1 MSGMATAT
9 AIYLTPLLVLVS
21 FYAWRKRRHHERS
34 LNFLGESLAAGL
46 DEPDSLHPVIDHFRC
61 IGCGSC
67 VSACPE
73 HDVLGL
79 IDRKAKLVNPADCIG
94 HGACKAACP
103 EDAIRLVFGTATRGV
118 ELPEVSPNFESSVP
132 GVFIAGELGGMGL
145 IRNAIEQG
153 RQAMDSIQR
162 YVKDR
167 RKTDGIL
174 DTLIV
179 GAGPAGLSATLR
191 ATEAKLRSV
200 TIDQDVAGGTV
211 AHFPRGKLVMTAPAR
226 LPLVGQVKFSEVSKE
241 KLLDFWHA
249 VIAEHNVEI
258 RGQEALQDIGRRKDG
273 ILEVETSRGRYLTYS
288 VLLAIGRR
296 GTPRKLGVPGED
308 GSKVTYR
315 MTDPA
320 QYAGQKV
327 LIVGGGD
334 SALEAACE
342 IADQGNAEVTLSYR
356 GDAFKRAKPRNRQ
369 RVERL
374 ETEGSLTVLLGTE
387 VKEISDRAV
396 AIRRGEE
403 RLIVP
408 NTVVIVCAGGIL
420 PTPFLKKIG
429 IQVVT
434 KYGTE

>member
-1 MSGMATAT
+1 M
-9 AIYLTPLLVLVS
+9 
-21 FYAWRKRRHHERS
+21 RS
-34 LNFLGESLAAGL
+34 LAFLGESEAAGL
-46 DEPDSLHPVIDHFRC
+46 SAPDSLHPVIDHFRC

-79 IDRKAKLVNPADCIG
+79 IDGKARLVNPADCIG

-103 EDAIRLVFGTATRGV
+103 EDAIRLVFGTATRGM
-118 ELPEVSPNFESSVP
+118 ELPEVSPDFESSVP
-132 GVFIAGELGGMGL
+132 GIFVAGELGGMGL

-153 RQAMDSIQR
+153 RQAMDSIHQR
-162 YVKDR
+162 TKDQR
-167 RKTDGIL
+167 SGDKVL
-174 DTLIV
+174 DSIIV

-191 ATEAKLRSV
+191 AVERKLSTI

-226 LPLVGQVKFSEVSKE
+226 LPLVGQVKFSEISKE
-241 KLLDFWHA
+241 ELLDFWHQ
-249 VIAEHNVEI
+249 VIKEHKVKI
-258 RGQEALQDIGRRKDG
+258 QGQEALLDITRRQDGV
-273 ILEVETSRGRYLTYS
+273 LEVETSRDRYLTRT

-308 GSKVTYR
+308 RPKVTYR

-320 QYAGQKV
+320 QYGGEKV
-327 LIVGGGD
+327 LVVGGGD

-342 IADQGNAEVTLSYR
+342 IAELGNAEVALSYR

-374 ETEGSLTVLLGTE
+374 QSEDRMTVLLGTE

-396 AIRRGEE
+396 AIRQGEE
-403 RLIVP
+403 RMILP
-408 NTVVIVCAGGIL
+408 NTVIIVCAGGIL
-420 PTPFLKKIG
+420 PTPFLKQIG
-429 IQVVT
+429 IDVVT

>member
-1 MSGMATAT
+1 MSNITAAA
-9 AIYLTPLLVLVS
+9 AIYLAPLLAFLS
-21 FYAWRKRRHHERS
+21 FYAWRRRRHHERS
-34 LNFLGESLAAGL
+34 LNFLDESLAAGL
-46 DEPDSLHPVIDHFRC
+46 VEPDSLHPVIDHMRC

-79 IDRKAKLVNPADCIG
+79 IDRKARLVNPADCIG

-103 EDAIRLVFGTATRGV
+103 EDAVRLVFGTATRGV
-118 ELPEVSPNFESSVP
+118 ELPEVSPEFQSSAA
-132 GVFIAGELGGMGL
+132 GIFIAGELGGMGL

-153 RQAMDSIQR
+153 RQAMDSM
-162 YVKDR
+162 
-167 RKTDGIL
+167 RKHVSGKQGNAEVL
-174 DTLIV
+174 DAVVV

-191 ATEAKLRSV
+191 ARELKLNSV
-200 TIDQDVAGGTV
+200 TIDQDVVGGTV
-211 AHFPRGKLVMTAPAR
+211 AHFPRGKLVMTAPAN
-226 LPLVGQVKFSEVSKE
+226 LPLVGQVRFSEISKE
-241 KLLDFWHA
+241 SLIDFWHQ
-249 VIAEHNVEI
+249 VITEHNITV
-258 RGQEALQDIGRRKDG
+258 RGQESLQNITRREDG
-273 ILEVETSRGRYLTYS
+273 VLEVETSSATYLSRT

-308 GSKVTYR
+308 SCKVTYR

-320 QYAGQKV
+320 QYAGEKV
-327 LIVGGGD
+327 LVVGGGD

-342 IADQGNAEVTLSYR
+342 IAELGQAEVTLSYR
-356 GDAFKRAKPRNRQ
+356 GDAFKRAKPRNRL

-374 ETEGSLTVLLGTE
+374 QSEDRLTVLLGTE
-387 VKEISDRAV
+387 VREISDQAV
-396 AIRRGEE
+396 AIRRGES
-403 RLIVP
+403 RMIVP
-408 NTVVIVCAGGIL
+408 NTLVIVCAGGVL

>member
-1 MSGMATAT
+1 MSNLTAAA
-9 AIYLTPLLVLVS
+9 AIYLAPLLAFLS
-21 FYAWRKRRHHERS
+21 FYAWRRRRHHERS
-34 LNFLGESLAAGL
+34 LNFLSESLAAGL
-46 DEPDSLHPVIDHFRC
+46 SEPDSLHPVIDHLRC

-79 IDRKAKLVNPADCIG
+79 IDRKAKLVSPADCIG

-118 ELPEVSPNFESSVP
+118 ELPELSPEFQSSVP

-153 RQAMDSIQR
+153 RQAMDSIRQH
-162 YVKDR
+162 VAGKS
-167 RKTDGIL
+167 GNANVL
-174 DTLIV
+174 DAVIV

-191 ATEAKLRSV
+191 ARELNLNSV
-200 TIDQDVAGGTV
+200 TIDQDAVGGTV

-226 LPLVGQVKFSEVSKE
+226 LPLVGQVKFSEISKE
-241 KLLDFWHA
+241 ALMEFWHQ
-249 VIAEHNVEI
+249 VIAEHNITV
-258 RGQEALQDIGRRKDG
+258 RDQESLQNVTRRDDG
-273 ILEVETSRGRYLTYS
+273 VLEVETSNARYLS
-288 VLLAIGRR
+288 RAVLLAIGRR

-308 GSKVTYR
+308 SSKVTYR

-320 QYAGQKV
+320 QYAGEKV
-327 LIVGGGD
+327 LVVGGGD

-342 IADQGNAEVTLSYR
+342 IAELGQAEVSLSYR
-356 GDAFKRAKPRNRQ
+356 GDAFKRAKPRNRL

-374 ETEGSLTVLLGTE
+374 ESEDRLTVLLGTQ

-396 AIRRGEE
+396 AIRRGDE
-403 RLIVP
+403 RIVLP
-408 NTVVIVCAGGIL
+408 NTSIIVCAGGIL

-429 IQVVT
+429 IEVVK